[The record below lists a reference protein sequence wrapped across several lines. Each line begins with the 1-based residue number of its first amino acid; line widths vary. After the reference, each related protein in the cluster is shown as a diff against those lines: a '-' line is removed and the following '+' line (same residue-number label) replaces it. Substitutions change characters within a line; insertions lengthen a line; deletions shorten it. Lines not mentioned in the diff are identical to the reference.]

1 MKKLWI
7 QYIPLF
13 VMATALIGASLLFQQ
28 WEKRLK
34 VENTVIVDMVREN
47 SNEDEFL
54 PDPNRENMTVSLR
67 HVVDAGGF
75 VLIILGTVM
84 LIVAIMGCRPWR

>member
-13 VMATALIGASLLFQQ
+13 VMAAALIGASLLFQQ

-34 VENTVIVDMVREN
+34 AENTVIVDMVREN

-54 PDPNRENMTVSLR
+54 SDQNRENMTVSLR
-67 HVVDAGGF
+67 HVVDSGGF
-75 VLIILGTVM
+75 VLITLGTVV
-84 LIVAIMGCRPWR
+84 LIVAIMESRPWR

>member
-1 MKKLWI
+1 MKKIWI

-13 VMATALIGASLLFQQ
+13 VMAAALIGALLLFQQ
-28 WEKRLK
+28 WEMRHR

-54 PDPNRENMTVSLR
+54 PDPNRENKSISLR
-67 HVVDAGGF
+67 RVVDAGGF